1 MILGAKTTDLLS
13 SFSLFSLLRTIAI
26 FCLILSFGDGFAG
39 VNAVRMSNQF
49 DTARVVFDMEQTSA
63 YTVSQLKNPA
73 RIVVDFS
80 HKSSGKPYNLDIKK
94 NSFIRGFRHGLRG
107 LKSERFVFEV
117 RGQSKIVSTLLPP
130 TAETGYRLVVD
141 IRPLEAVSEAKDK
154 EPTTGGIVSR
164 PSKNRRIV
172 VMIDP
177 GHGGRDVG
185 AIGAAGTYEKDIN
198 LVVAE
203 ELASLVNA
211 NSGMDAVLTRRG
223 DSYVKLRR
231 RLALARNH
239 KADVF
244 ISIHADAFTD
254 PRVKGSSVYI
264 LSRSGADGEAARWLA
279 DKANKEQLVGGISLD
294 NKDRLLSSVLIDL
307 SQAASIEASTS
318 LGKVILEELAK
329 IGPLHKKTVQKAGFV
344 VLKSPDIPSVLIEMA
359 FISNP
364 SEEKRLINSGYQKK
378 LALAVYEGI
387 LKYSVGKSSDNSG
400 MVFRTHKVVRGDNL
414 SHLGARYS
422 VSIDDMKKMNNLDS
436 NLLFVGDTLKIP
448 ALGGRSFREHRII
461 SGDTLS
467 DLGVRYG
474 VSVAGLKR
482 FNGLRTEKLYVG
494 DIIRVPW

>member
-1 MILGAKTTDLLS
+1 MTLDAKTTDLLS
-13 SFSLFSLLRTIAI
+13 PFSLFFLLKTVTA

-49 DTARVVFDMEQTSA
+49 DTARVVFDMEENSD

-80 HKSSGKPYNLDIKK
+80 HKSSGKPYKLDIKK

-117 RGQSKIVSTLLPP
+117 RGQSKILSTLLQP
-130 TAETGYRLVVD
+130 TTEVSYRLVVD
-141 IRPLEAVSEAKDK
+141 ILPLEVLSVAK
-154 EPTTGGIVSR
+154 EPAEGGIVST
-164 PSKNRRIV
+164 PNKKRRIV
-172 VMIDP
+172 VAIDA

-198 LVVAE
+198 LAVAE
-203 ELASLVNA
+203 QLASFVNA
-211 NSGMDAVLTRRG
+211 NSGMDAILTRRG

-231 RLALARNH
+231 RLAIARNH

-244 ISIHADAFTD
+244 VSIHADAFRD

-264 LSRSGADGEAARWLA
+264 LSSSGASGEAARWLA

-294 NKDRLLSSVLIDL
+294 NKDSLLSSVLIDL
-307 SQAASIEASTS
+307 SQAASIEASTL
-318 LGKVILEELAK
+318 LGRAVLEELKK

-364 SEEKRLINSGYQKK
+364 SEEKRLTNAGYQKK

-387 LKYSVGKSSDNSG
+387 LKYSIGESSEKSG

-414 SHLGARYS
+414 SELGARYS
-422 VSIDDMKKMNNLDS
+422 VSIEDLKKMNNLDS

-467 DLGVRYG
+467 DLGVSYG
-474 VSVAGLKR
+474 VSVASLKR
-482 FNGLRTEKLYVG
+482 FNGLRTEKVYVG

>member
-1 MILGAKTTDLLS
+1 MTLDAKTADFFS
-13 SFSLFSLLRTIAI
+13 PFSLFSLLKIITA
-26 FCLILSFGDGFAG
+26 FCLLLSFGDGFAG
-39 VNAVRMSNQF
+39 VNAVRMSNQV
-49 DTARVVFDMEQTSA
+49 DAARVVFDMEENSS
-63 YTVSQLKNPA
+63 YTVSQLEKPA

-80 HKSSGKPYNLDIKK
+80 HASSGKPFNLNIKK
-94 NSFIRGFRHGLRG
+94 NCFIREFRHGLRG

-117 RGQSKIVSTLLPP
+117 RGQSKTSSTLLEP
-130 TAETGYRLVVD
+130 TAEIGYRLVVD
-141 IRPLEAVSEAKDK
+141 ILPSEVSSVAKESATGGAVSRLNKK
-154 EPTTGGIVSR
+154 KKIIVA
-164 PSKNRRIV
+164 
-172 VMIDP
+172 IDA

-185 AIGAAGTYEKDIN
+185 AIGAAGTYEKDIT
-198 LVVAE
+198 LAVAE
-203 ELASLVNA
+203 ELASFVNA
-211 NSGMDAVLTRRG
+211 NSGMDAILTRRG

-244 ISIHADAFTD
+244 VSIHADAFRD

-264 LSRSGADGEAARWLA
+264 LSRSGANGEAARWLA

-307 SQAASIEASTS
+307 SQAATIQASTS
-318 LGKVILEELAK
+318 LGRAVLEELKK

-364 SEEKRLINSGYQKK
+364 LEEKRLTNIGYQKK

-387 LKYSVGKSSDNSG
+387 LKYSVGESSEKFE

-414 SHLGARYS
+414 SDLGARYS
-422 VSIDDMKKMNNLDS
+422 VSINDLKKMNNLDS
-436 NLLFVGDTLKIP
+436 NLLFVGDTIKIP
-448 ALGGRSFREHRII
+448 TLGGRSFREHHII

-474 VSVAGLKR
+474 VSVSSLKK
-482 FNGLRTEKLYVG
+482 FNGLRTEKVYVG